1 LLWIIFPYHQ
11 PIFTG
16 WSNSCIFAIIDVGS
30 EGSLGIVTKVSILT
44 PPKLPSVNIAFLAC
58 EDYLSCQ
65 VCFQVK
71 MTEASSSENI
81 FFFHMLLLQNI
92 QIIKYVHAYIFLV
105 DVVLA
110 LLYQYVF
117 HHLLNSWELFYTSY
131 IVRFDRNWI
140 FVSSHP

>member
-1 LLWIIFPYHQ
+1 MPVTLLWIIFPYHQ
-11 PIFTG
+11 PIFTR
-16 WSNSCIFAIIDVGS
+16 WANSCIFAIIDIGS

-44 PPKLPSVNIAFLAC
+44 PPKLSSVNIAFLAC

-71 MTEASSSENI
+71 MTEASSSENM

-110 LLYQYVF
+110 LLYQHVF
-117 HHLLNSWELFYTSY
+117 HPLVEFLRIVLY
-131 IVRFDRNWI
+131 ILHCLV
-140 FVSSHP
+140 